1 MSEDG
6 GLLKR
11 EGAWLGREVQ
21 SEGQV
26 GPEVFAGGMMER
38 VGGFF
43 WGGPDG
49 AQGKAQAGLGEGGQG
64 RAGTMAETGRYG
76 VTMGTWLEASGSR
89 V

>member
-1 MSEDG
+1 MNEDG

-43 WGGPDG
+43 WGGPG
-49 AQGKAQAGLGEGGQG
+49 VVPRARPKLAWVRWGQG
-64 RAGTMAETGRYG
+64 RAGTTGRDWQVWCDCG
-76 VTMGTWLEASGSR
+76 NVVGGFR

>member
-1 MSEDG
+1 
-6 GLLKR
+6 
-11 EGAWLGREVQ
+11 
-21 SEGQV
+21 
-26 GPEVFAGGMMER
+26 MER